1 MKGLKHLYD
10 SSQLSP
16 QRLKANI
23 SHLPP
28 LKNITSTPFKITMN
42 PFEAEPGGK
51 IQTSTSL
58 TTTTAVSS
66 ELNLLTV
73 LSTGWKMQYGLDE
86 LDGELMIDVSSWQ
99 SNPALITGKGVG

>member
-23 SHLPP
+23 SHLSP

-42 PFEAEPGGK
+42 SFEAEPGGK

-73 LSTGWKMQYGLDE
+73 LSTGWKMLDE